1 MGEFDGK
8 TAIITGGTRGIGLA
22 IARLLYHEG
31 ALVRVLAR
39 DPAPG
44 AALEAELVGCRFLRA
59 DVSVTADV
67 QRAVDAVW
75 EKDGRIDFLVNNA
88 GLYRDRLAVR
98 MVEEDWDEVVDV
110 DLKGA
115 YLCIRSCLR
124 YMLKGGSGAIVTMGS
139 VVGETGNAGQANYAA
154 AKAGLIGLTRSVA
167 KEIGGRGIRANV
179 VSPGFIATEM
189 TAGLTDAVRASY
201 LTRVPLSRAGTAEEV
216 AQVVAFLLSERAS
229 YITGQVIGV
238 NGGLYP

>member
-1 MGEFDGK
+1 MGEFDGR

-22 IARLLYHEG
+22 IARLLHQEG
-31 ALVRVLAR
+31 GLVRVLAR
-39 DPAPG
+39 DAEAG
-44 AALEAELVGCRFLRA
+44 AALETELAGCRFLRA
-59 DVSVTADV
+59 DVSVGDDV

-75 EKDGRIDFLVNNA
+75 EEDGRIDFLVNNA
-88 GLYRDRLAVR
+88 GLRRDRLTVR
-98 MVEEDWDEVVDV
+98 MGEEDWDEVVDV

-124 YMLKGGSGAIVTMGS
+124 YMLKGGAGVIVNIGS

-167 KEIGGRGIRANV
+167 KEVGGRGIRANV

-189 TAGLTDAVRASY
+189 TASLTDLVRASY
-201 LTRVPLSRAGTAEEV
+201 LTRVPLSRAGSAEEV